1 MRDKSKLERAQ
12 LAYKVERIG
21 RMALVAVLSVKLL
34 MQLEV
39 IRSEDLYFI
48 IAVSEMIM
56 WLFVITTG
64 CWRQRWSKKL
74 CYCPFCTR
82 FDDKAAYQFLRHR
95 QQQYICPHCGRLIFA
110 MEEKKETEE

>member
-1 MRDKSKLERAQ
+1 MCDKSKLERAQ

-21 RMALVAVLSVKLL
+21 RMALAAVLSVKLL

-39 IRSEDLYFI
+39 IHSVDLYFI
-48 IAVSEMIM
+48 IVVSEIIM
-56 WLFVITTG
+56 WLFVITIG
-64 CWRQRWSKKL
+64 YWRLRWSKKL

-82 FDDKAAYQFLRHR
+82 FDDKAAYQFLRRR

-110 MEEKKETEE
+110 VGEKKETEE